1 MNFKKSFKVV
11 VAAAAVAAAFVSVE
25 AAAASAN
32 VTTNA
37 TVVAPLATGATTAL
51 DFGALITD
59 ATGYT
64 VQVTNDGMGAYMR
77 GSSATLPTY
86 NEGAVGTIAL
96 SGGAGA
102 AYEVTAPATVTLTR
116 VSGTETMDVSAI
128 EFMVGYTSL
137 GTDSDI
143 DGNMEG
149 TLDGTGNL
157 TLQVGGTLTVGA
169 NQVAGSYTGTM
180 AVTVNYM

>member
-25 AAAASAN
+25 ASAASAN

-37 TVVAPLATGATTAL
+37 TVVAPLTTGATTAL

-64 VQVTNDGMGAYMR
+64 VQVTNNGAGAYDR
-77 GSSATLPTY
+77 ASSATLPSY
-86 NEGAVGTIAL
+86 NNGAVGTIAL
-96 SGGAGA
+96 SGGANA
-102 AYEVTAPATVTLTR
+102 TYEVSAPATVTLTR
-116 VSGTETMDVSAI
+116 SGGTETMVVNNF
-128 EFMVGYTSL
+128 EFMVGYNTL
-137 GTDSDI
+137 TTDTDA
-143 DGNMEG
+143 DGNKEG
-149 TLDGTGNL
+149 TLGAGGST
-157 TLQVGGTLTVGA
+157 TLQVGGNLTVGA
-169 NQVAGSYTGTM
+169 SQMAGSYTGTL